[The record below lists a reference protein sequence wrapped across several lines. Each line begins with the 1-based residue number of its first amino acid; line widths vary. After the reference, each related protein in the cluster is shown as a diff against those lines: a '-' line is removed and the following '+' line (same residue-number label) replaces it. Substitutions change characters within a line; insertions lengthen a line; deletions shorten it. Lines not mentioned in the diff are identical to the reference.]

1 MEESRTFIAVIRK
14 HAADEFELRFPD
26 LPYCVVF
33 ASTQDEAVAM
43 AAAAL
48 AEQLDVLIENEE
60 AISTPSTFAEILGD
74 PRCAGCVAMRIHA
87 ALRGAA
93 RAVAQ
98 LPCADDPNDASA

>member
-14 HAADEFELRFPD
+14 HSADEFELRFPD

-60 AISTPSTFAEILGD
+60 AIPAPSTIAEILAN
-74 PRCAGCVAMRIHA
+74 PRWAGCVAMRIHA
-87 ALRGAA
+87 APRGAA
-93 RAVAQ
+93 RAVEDV
-98 LPCADDPNDASA
+98 PCADDRTD